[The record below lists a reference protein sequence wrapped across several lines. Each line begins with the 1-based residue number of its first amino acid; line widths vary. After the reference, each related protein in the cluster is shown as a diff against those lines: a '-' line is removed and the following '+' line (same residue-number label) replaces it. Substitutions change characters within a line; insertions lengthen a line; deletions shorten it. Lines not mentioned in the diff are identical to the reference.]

1 MKPIKVRINRES
13 TLHPLYM
20 SNMDIS
26 KALFGDTR
34 KWSTVA
40 ITEFRGLVACS
51 GVFKQS
57 NAIVSNILRKLPP
70 YAKVRN
76 HPEVESAK
84 AKLANEATKLAQ
96 TFKADYPE
104 YFL

>member
-1 MKPIKVRINRES
+1 MKPIKVRINREAYS
-13 TLHPLYM
+13 SPLYM

-26 KALFGDTR
+26 KTLFGDTR
-34 KWSTVA
+34 KWDTVA
-40 ITEFRGLVACS
+40 ITEFRSLVACS
-51 GVFKQS
+51 EVFEQS

-76 HPEVESAK
+76 HPQVESAK
-84 AKLANEATKLAQ
+84 AKLSNEATKLAQ